1 MIVISPKGGTGNS
14 AYGPLR
20 RALFEATAIAASWPP
35 ASRSDVETL
44 LVALELVAGRW
55 WLAANYQRTETLP
68 TRQRLCWFSMRG
80 LTWAGIRSSFGA
92 VAILHAIATGSQ
104 FGFDIMNV
112 TGLTSGT
119 VYPTL
124 DRLEQ
129 AGLLKSRW
137 RSPRRR
143 RTARDGRRAGISN

>member
-1 MIVISPKGGTGNS
+1 VGRN
-14 AYGPLR
+14 
-20 RALFEATAIAASWPP
+20 AL
-35 ASRSDVETL
+35 
-44 LVALELVAGRW
+44 
-55 WLAANYQRTETLP
+55 
-68 TRQRLCWFSMRG
+68 
-80 LTWAGIRSSFGA
+80 SFGA

-129 AGLLKSRW
+129 AGLLKSHWESEAQAHSEGRPA
-137 RSPRRR
+137 RRYFKLTATGVTALNAALEKHRMLRPVRIDPRLLE
-143 RTARDGRRAGISN
+143 SSES

>member
-1 MIVISPKGGTGNS
+1 MGRN
-14 AYGPLR
+14 
-20 RALFEATAIAASWPP
+20 AL
-35 ASRSDVETL
+35 
-44 LVALELVAGRW
+44 
-55 WLAANYQRTETLP
+55 
-68 TRQRLCWFSMRG
+68 
-80 LTWAGIRSSFGA
+80 SFGA

-129 AGLLKSRW
+129 AGLLKSHW
-137 RSPRRR
+137 ESE
-143 RTARDGRRAGISN
+143 AQAHADGRPARRYFKLTASGATALNAALDKHRMLRPVRIDPRLLESSES